1 MPHPSSVSNKSFAQT
16 LSEQVLPVKKE
27 MEEIR
32 ITSSPSFS
40 ALLRDISQKHKQ
52 VLFNTTLKALD
63 VGFELVLLSNRGI
76 FPLCTTFCLAST
88 KLTLWTPKM
97 LIASFPPST
106 HVGGEKDGQGSWS
119 GAVGKSKAPI
129 RTQKKKSNSFSNSH
143 LPHNYLHKFCFAEW
157 DHNPALPS
165 FVMCE
170 DLV

>member
-97 LIASFPPST
+97 LIASFPPHPNGSPMLVERKMDKD
-106 HVGGEKDGQGSWS
+106 HDLVLWEKAKHQLGP
-119 GAVGKSKAPI
+119 K
-129 RTQKKKSNSFSNSH
+129 KKKSNSFSNSH
-143 LPHNYLHKFCFAEW
+143 LPHNYLHKFCFAE
-157 DHNPALPS
+157 
-165 FVMCE
+165 
-170 DLV
+170 